1 MEKKTSVLI
10 VDDDETFCR
19 FLAETVE
26 GHEMRADWTT
36 DGFEGYEMSLDR
48 DYDLYIVDVRMPLVF
63 GNELAE
69 DIRADKPKAKIIL
82 ISAFPDNE
90 LERLSK
96 KLKVSLLPKPFSPS
110 RLLQEITRVLAGSS

>member
-1 MEKKTSVLI
+1 MNVLI

-26 GHEMRADWTT
+26 SNEMQADWTT

-48 DYDLYIVDVRMPLVF
+48 DYDLYIVDVRMPLIF

-82 ISAFPDNE
+82 ISAFADNE

-96 KLKVSLLPKPFSPS
+96 KLKVSLLSKPFSPA
-110 RLLQEITRVLAGSS
+110 RLRQEIARVLGEGS